1 VSTPFLS
8 IDVATLDRNIA
19 TMAAACET
27 AGVALRP
34 HAKGH
39 QSAWIAQ
46 RQAAAGAVGVAAATA
61 REALA
66 LARAG
71 VRDILITSSLGAANV
86 DVAVAAS
93 RFARVAVVAGSV
105 DAVALLGDAEVPTL
119 VDVDVGQRRGG
130 AAGVEEARRVAE
142 AIHAAPNLTLAGVQA
157 YEGHVQ
163 GLRSLDERA
172 AAHAAAMTTLD
183 AVLAAD
189 GIPTEWVTSAGTATF
204 ALALERADLITELQ
218 PGSYALM
225 DAAYGSYEDLPFVP
239 ALRVVTSVLAVLGPD
254 EVIVDAGHRAVSI
267 DMGPPQVVGLDAVWA
282 SAGDEHGRI
291 TGDLNGV
298 RVGDTLELIPA
309 HGDTTIPLYRGR
321 AEVSG
326 LSGVRG

>member
-1 VSTPFLS
+1 
-8 IDVATLDRNIA
+8 
-19 TMAAACET
+19 
-27 AGVALRP
+27 
-34 HAKGH
+34 
-39 QSAWIAQ
+39 
-46 RQAAAGAVGVAAATA
+46 
-61 REALA
+61 
-66 LARAG
+66 
-71 VRDILITSSLGAANV
+71 
-86 DVAVAAS
+86 
-93 RFARVAVVAGSV
+93 VAGSV
-105 DAVALLGDAEVPTL
+105 DAVALLGDAEVPAL

-130 AAGVEEARRVAE
+130 AASVEEARRVAE
-142 AIHAAPNLTLAGVQA
+142 AIDAAPHLTLAGVQA

-172 AAHAAAMTTLD
+172 AAHAVAMNMLE

-204 ALALERADLITELQ
+204 ALALERADLITEIQ

-239 ALRVVTSVLAVLGPD
+239 ALRVVTSVLAVLSPE

-267 DMGPPQVVGLDAVWA
+267 DMGPPQVVDFDAVWA

-291 TGDLNGV
+291 TGDLDGV

-309 HGDTTIPLYRGR
+309 HGDTTIPLHDPLQWRDPDSNQVSRG
-321 AEVSG
+321 VMS
-326 LSGVRG
+326 